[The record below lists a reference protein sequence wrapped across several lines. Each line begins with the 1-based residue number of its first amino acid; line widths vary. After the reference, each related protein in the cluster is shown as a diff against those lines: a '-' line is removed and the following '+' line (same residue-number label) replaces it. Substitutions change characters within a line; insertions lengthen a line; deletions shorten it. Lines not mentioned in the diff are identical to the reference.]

1 MKKQKINILKHSTS
15 TSKLYSTTWLVSKC
29 TWKLK
34 NSFTVSQLFWHHG
47 GSCSVLCAL
56 WSFTCLSA
64 TNHKWFVAS
73 LSGDTVTPVWSNV
86 LRSSGHLSSP
96 PSHRLSSPAHTS
108 HSSPLPCR
116 PSVMPP
122 ENHLVLQSA
131 MSERWRPLPPESPA
145 AWQSSLTFNGVHPAD
160 SSDRTDPSCNSYFLQ
175 EVLKIRDFHMLQEV
189 G

>member
-1 MKKQKINILKHSTS
+1 MHESRF
-15 TSKLYSTTWLVSKC
+15 TTLWNTGSRTVL
-29 TWKLK
+29 
-34 NSFTVSQLFWHHG
+34 VSQLFGIGVVVVPWF
-47 GSCSVLCAL
+47 VLSGA
-56 WSFTCLSA
+56 SFRLSA

-73 LSGDTVTPVWSNV
+73 LSSDTVTPIWSNV

-96 PSHRLSSPAHTS
+96 PSHRPSSPAPS
-108 HSSPLPCR
+108 SRSSPLPCR

-131 MSERWRPLPPESPA
+131 MTERWRPLLPESPA
-145 AWQSSLTFNGVHPAD
+145 AWQSSLTFNGIHPAD

-175 EVLKIRDFHMLQEV
+175 EVLKIRDFHMLRGV